1 MPKVHYL
8 VKTKSRHEISTLGAR
23 GFIFMKTGVGAFM
36 RFISVLIFRER
47 VLWSQDN

>member
-1 MPKVHYL
+1 MQKVHYL
-8 VKTKSRHEISTLGAR
+8 VKTKSRHEMGAR

-36 RFISVLIFRER
+36 RFISLLIFRER